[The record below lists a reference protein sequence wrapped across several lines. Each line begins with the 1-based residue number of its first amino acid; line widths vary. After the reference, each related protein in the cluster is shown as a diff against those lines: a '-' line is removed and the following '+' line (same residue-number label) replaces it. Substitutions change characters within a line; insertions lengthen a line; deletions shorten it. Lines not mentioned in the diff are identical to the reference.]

1 MDQRIEA
8 EQTQVCPQCGRHCPA
23 DALQCGRGR
32 AYFGESGADDD
43 HDGEGRHHHGHGD
56 GHDHHHGHDHSH
68 GGGHDHYHASGMEWG
83 DLAEKFERCGRRISH
98 CLGKQRG
105 QGKILRT
112 LCQRGEMPQKELQEL
127 LGIQAGSMSEI
138 AAKLEAKGLIV
149 RVRSETDRRKVSL
162 SITEQGRAWVAQSD
176 ASEIRRRRT
185 ELFSSLTAE
194 EQNTLEALLDKLSAN
209 WGQRSEQQGRS

>member
-8 EQTQVCPQCGRHCPA
+8 GQMRVCPQCGRHCAA

-32 AYFGESGADDD
+32 AYFGEDGADHD
-43 HDGEGRHHHGHGD
+43 HDRGGRHHHGHRD
-56 GHDHHHGHDHSH
+56 GHDHCHH
-68 GGGHDHYHASGMEWG
+68 HAPDMEWG
-83 DLAEKFERCGRRISH
+83 DLAEKFERCGRLISH
-98 CLGKQRG
+98 CLGKRRG

-138 AAKLEAKGLIV
+138 AAKLEAKGLII
-149 RVRSETDRRKVSL
+149 RMRSETDRRKVSL
-162 SITEQGRAWVAQSD
+162 SVTERGRTWVSQSD
-176 ASEIRRRRT
+176 AGQIRRRRT

-194 EQNTLEALLDKLSAN
+194 EQDTLEALLDKLSAD
-209 WGQRSEQQGRS
+209 WVQQLEQQGHG